1 MMTFEE
7 LAPSKTEEQLTEGMP
22 EQVRI
27 GYVRARRKAHGGRRV
42 EDNKLFG
49 GLFDMGN
56 PPPGARDLFV
66 ARDLFGGVFGS

>member
-7 LAPSKTEEQLTEGMP
+7 LAPSKTEEQLTAGWP

-42 EDNKLFG
+42 EDNPIFG
-49 GLFDMGN
+49 GLFDQGDG
-56 PPPGARDLFV
+56 PFPGLF
-66 ARDLFGGVFGS
+66 RFRP